1 LNGRIELTFRACR
14 RCFTRHGIAPQAIA
28 LLQDQQFTPDV
39 TRILRNMKPARQVEA
54 VELMVA
60 SGTISVAHADAL
72 LKATPPDQRCDKRS
86 STKAKEPPMEQIV
99 KLEKEMSQVHTLY
112 RDAESHYGSDLLNL
126 VLAKVYLAK
135 LLGNEAVKTFI
146 DRQEPE
152 ILEHFELVVN
162 TVSMEEAVASEPK
175 AA

>member
-1 LNGRIELTFRACR
+1 
-14 RCFTRHGIAPQAIA
+14 
-28 LLQDQQFTPDV
+28 
-39 TRILRNMKPARQVEA
+39 
-54 VELMVA
+54 
-60 SGTISVAHADAL
+60 
-72 LKATPPDQRCDKRS
+72 
-86 STKAKEPPMEQIV
+86 MEQIA

-112 RDAESHYGSDLLNL
+112 RDAENHYGSDLLNL
-126 VLAKVYLAK
+126 VLAKGYLAK